1 MKIALFIFYN
11 IRKSIKSQG
20 DGLFMNKYSF
30 ILNKYYLT
38 SFSGAK
44 VHIFLLTS
52 PEITTK
58 YTKKANFIL
67 FYLQFALPLHRF
79 IYINK

>member
-1 MKIALFIFYN
+1 MFTFSSLFLLYN
-11 IRKSIKSQG
+11 IFFGCKG
-20 DGLFMNKYSF
+20 
-30 ILNKYYLT
+30 T
-38 SFSGAK
+38 
-44 VHIFLLTS
+44 HFLLTS

-79 IYINK
+79 IYINKYR